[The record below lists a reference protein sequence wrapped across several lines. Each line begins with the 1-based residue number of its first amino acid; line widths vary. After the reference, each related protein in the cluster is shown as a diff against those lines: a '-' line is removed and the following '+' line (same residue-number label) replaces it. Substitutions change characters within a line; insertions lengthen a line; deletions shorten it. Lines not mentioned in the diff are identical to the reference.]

1 MKNLI
6 KTLMLL
12 FIAGSSFQ
20 AMAQE
25 KVIEVA
31 NLPKTAQNFLQKH
44 YANDKV
50 ALTKSE
56 KETLSPIEYKVVLA
70 SGTEVEFDSKGEW
83 TEVDANTVAV
93 PHDIV
98 PAKIKSYVQKSFP
111 DNNIVQIKKEKKG
124 YEVELTNGIEV
135 KFNKNADFIKIDD

>member
-6 KTLMLL
+6 KTLMVL
-12 FIAGSSFQ
+12 FIAGFSFQ
-20 AMAQE
+20 AIAQE

-31 NLPKTAQNFLQKH
+31 NLPKTAQSFLQNH
-44 YANDKV
+44 YNNDKV

-70 SGTEVEFDSKGEW
+70 SGTEVEFDSKGDW
-83 TEVDANTVAV
+83 TEVDANTAAV
-93 PHDIV
+93 PQDIV

-111 DNNIVQIKKEKKG
+111 DNKIVQIKKDKKG
-124 YEVELTNGIEV
+124 YEIELTNGIEV
-135 KFNKNADFIKIDD
+135 KFNKNAEFIKIDD